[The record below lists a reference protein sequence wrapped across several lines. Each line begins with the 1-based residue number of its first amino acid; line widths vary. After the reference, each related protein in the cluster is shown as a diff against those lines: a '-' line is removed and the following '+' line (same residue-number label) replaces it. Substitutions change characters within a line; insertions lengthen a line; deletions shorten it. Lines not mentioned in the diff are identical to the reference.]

1 MAEKVSSETRHNA
14 HLFQEQFDEIFTAS
28 DVPYFPVGKESLEYI
43 LQFI

>member
-1 MAEKVSSETRHNA
+1 MGEKVAPETHHNA

-28 DVPYFPVGKESLEYI
+28 DVPYFPVGKESLKYI